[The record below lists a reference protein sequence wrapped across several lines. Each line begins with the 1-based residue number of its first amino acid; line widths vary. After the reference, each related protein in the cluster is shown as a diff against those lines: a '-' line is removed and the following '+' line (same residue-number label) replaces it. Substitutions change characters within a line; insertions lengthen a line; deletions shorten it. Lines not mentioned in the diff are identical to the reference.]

1 MVSPV
6 AFQRPDGR
14 LMSRGSHNWYLKCIL
29 KYRGVMQLTRFTDLG
44 LRIVM
49 RLAVVQP
56 GDRPG
61 SKDIAEQLAISY
73 THAAKV
79 IARLSELGIVDARR
93 GRGGGLAIT
102 ELGRTASIG
111 WLARRLEG
119 ESEVIECDGSNPCP
133 LRAGCLLRPALRRAR
148 EAFFASL
155 DELVIDDVT
164 SQPTRGVLLTLPAM
178 PSRSATAKSMIG
190 E

>member
-1 MVSPV
+1 
-6 AFQRPDGR
+6 
-14 LMSRGSHNWYLKCIL
+14 
-29 KYRGVMQLTRFTDLG
+29 MQLTRFTDLG

-49 RLAVVQP
+49 RLAVEQP

-73 THAAKV
+73 AHAAKV

-102 ELGRTASIG
+102 ELGRTASVG

-133 LRAGCLLRPALRRAR
+133 LRASCLLRPALRRAR

-155 DELVIDDVT
+155 DELLIDDVT
-164 SQPTRGVLLTLPAM
+164 SQPTRGILLTLPAM
-178 PSRSATAKSMIG
+178 PSRLPTVKSMIG